1 MFTTLSG
8 AKGENRLNC
17 ALLNCDRDSVKV
29 SIARVFVIHEVNT
42 LCSSGGAVIIIVNL
56 LQQKSGIL
64 SRYLHLPF
72 FFFFCS
78 KPRSILAFPLDP
90 TPGKGHV

>member
-72 FFFFCS
+72 FCSGS